1 MSTGQE
7 GPRSRWPLLVRSSL
21 TASPLR
27 FPLTLALHFPFSL
40 TPEDPGAE
48 SRLALSDT
56 TFQLSAFVL
65 GAVMSPLTASHA
77 SVSSPEPT
85 VARCRGQSAQPP
97 SRPGERSAGSLP
109 RAAWGA
115 PSRRTP
121 QRGDL
126 HFGAIISFGAITRG
140 CSVSED
146 FSRL

>member
-97 SRPGERSAGSLP
+97 SRQGGLP
-109 RAAWGA
+109 RAARGA